1 MSTQP
6 PPLHFSIPDSDF
18 DFPTA
23 LQLAHPPVRELFGL
37 GSEAYARQLFRE
49 PGVAI
54 VGSRQATAQGCAD
67 AMWFAATLSKE
78 GLAIIS
84 GLAQGI
90 DAAAHRGGLSGRGKT
105 AAILGSGLDQIYPRH
120 HTGLTKEI
128 QRHGACLLT
137 EYPAGTPA
145 RPQHF
150 PNRNRIIA
158 GLCRAVLV
166 VEAMPKSGS
175 LITARHALDLG
186 IDVYVIPGSI
196 HLPQSAG
203 CNQLIRQGAQPVQ
216 SPEQLLED
224 LGLKQPAAI
233 ARKAKAEDPGLLPS
247 LDLFAKS
254 AGVGPGQSEQLQR
267 LLGCLNAHP
276 QDVDALGRLT
286 GRASVSLYGD
296 LLLLELMR
304 LAVRTP
310 EGRWQKIN
318 LL

>member
-1 MSTQP
+1 MSIQSAP
-6 PPLHFSIPDSDF
+6 SLFSILDSDS

-23 LQLAHPPVRELFGL
+23 LQQAHPPVHELFGL
-37 GSEAYARQLFRE
+37 GSEAYARQLFRK
-49 PGVAI
+49 PGVAV
-54 VGSRQATAQGCAD
+54 VGSRQATVQGCAD
-67 AMWFAATLSKE
+67 ATRFAAALSRA

-90 DAAAHRGGLSGRGKT
+90 DAAAHRGGLSGCGKT
-105 AAILGSGLDQIYPRH
+105 AAILGNGLDQIYPRQH
-120 HTGLTKEI
+120 AGLAKEI
-128 QRHGACLLT
+128 QLQGACLLT

-186 IDVYVIPGSI
+186 IDVYVIPGPI

-224 LGLKQPAAI
+224 LGLKQPAAT
-233 ARKAKAEDPGLLPS
+233 ARKTKASGPGLLPGP
-247 LDLFAKS
+247 DLFAKS
-254 AGVGPGQSEQLQR
+254 ACLTPEQAQQLQR

-276 QDVDALGRLT
+276 QDIESLGRLT
-286 GRASVSLYGD
+286 GRESVGLYGD

-304 LAVRTP
+304 LAARTP
-310 EGRWQKIN
+310 EGKWQKIG

>member
-1 MSTQP
+1 MSIQP
-6 PPLHFSIPDSDF
+6 APLLFSILDSDS

-23 LQLAHPPVRELFGL
+23 LQQAHPPVRELFGL
-37 GSEAYARQLFRE
+37 GSEAYARQLFRK

-67 AMWFAATLSKE
+67 AMWFAAALSRQ

-90 DAAAHRGGLSGRGKT
+90 DAAAHRGGLSGHGKT
-105 AAILGSGLDQIYPRH
+105 AAILGNGLDQIYPRH
-120 HTGLTKEI
+120 HTGLANEI
-128 QRHGACLLT
+128 QQQGACLLT

-145 RPQHF
+145 RPRHF

-233 ARKAKAEDPGLLPS
+233 PRKAKADGPGLLPGP
-247 LDLFAKS
+247 DLFTKS
-254 AGVGPGQSEQLQR
+254 AGFGAGQAEQLQR

-276 QDVDALGRLT
+276 QEVEALGRLT
-286 GRASVSLYGD
+286 GQAYASLYGD

-304 LAVRTP
+304 LAIRTP
-310 EGRWQKIN
+310 DGKWQKIS

>member
-1 MSTQP
+1 MSIQP
-6 PPLHFSIPDSDF
+6 APLLFSLLDSDS

-23 LQLAHPPVRELFGL
+23 LQQTHPPVRELFGL
-37 GSEAYARQLFRE
+37 GSEAYARQLLRN
-49 PGVAI
+49 PGVAV

-67 AMWFAATLSKE
+67 AMWFSTALSKA

-90 DAAAHRGGLSGRGKT
+90 DAAAHRGGLSGQGKT
-105 AAILGSGLDQIYPRH
+105 AAILGNGLDLIYPRH
-120 HTGLTKEI
+120 HTGLAKEI
-128 QRHGACLLT
+128 HEQGGCLLT

-186 IDVYVIPGSI
+186 IDVYVVPGSI
-196 HLPQSAG
+196 HLQQSAG

-224 LGLKQPAAI
+224 LGIKRPAAM
-233 ARKAKAEDPGLLPS
+233 ARKAKASDSNHLPGSGLP
-247 LDLFAKS
+247 AKS
-254 AGVGPGQSEQLQR
+254 ADLEPGQAEQLQR
-267 LLGCLNAHP
+267 LLGYLNAHP

-286 GRASVSLYGD
+286 GQTAVSLYGD

-310 EGRWQKIN
+310 DGRWLKIS

>member
-1 MSTQP
+1 M
-6 PPLHFSIPDSDF
+6 
-18 DFPTA
+18 
-23 LQLAHPPVRELFGL
+23 
-37 GSEAYARQLFRE
+37 
-49 PGVAI
+49 AI
-54 VGSRQATAQGCAD
+54 VGSRQATAQGCTD
-67 AMWFAATLSKE
+67 AMWFASALSGE
-78 GLAIIS
+78 GLAIVS

-90 DAAAHRGGLSGRGKT
+90 DAAAHRGGLLGRGKT

-120 HTGLTKEI
+120 HAGLAKEI
-128 QRHGACLLT
+128 QQQGGCLLS
-137 EYPAGTPA
+137 EYPVGTPA

-158 GLCRAVLV
+158 GLCGAVLV

-186 IDVYVIPGSI
+186 IDVYVVPGSI

-224 LGLKQPAAI
+224 LGLKRPATS
-233 ARKAKAEDPGLLPS
+233 AREAKALGVDPYLNPG
-247 LDLFAKS
+247 LFAKS
-254 AGVGPGQSEQLQR
+254 AGLRPEQTEQLQR
-267 LLGCLNAHP
+267 LLGYLNAHP
-276 QDVDALGRLT
+276 QDVESLGRQAGQT
-286 GRASVSLYGD
+286 PEDLYGD

-304 LAVRTP
+304 LAARTP
-310 EGRWQKIN
+310 EGKWQKIG

>member
-1 MSTQP
+1 
-6 PPLHFSIPDSDF
+6 
-18 DFPTA
+18 
-23 LQLAHPPVRELFGL
+23 L
-37 GSEAYARQLFRE
+37 GN
-49 PGVAI
+49 
-54 VGSRQATAQGCAD
+54 
-67 AMWFAATLSKE
+67 
-78 GLAIIS
+78 
-84 GLAQGI
+84 
-90 DAAAHRGGLSGRGKT
+90 
-105 AAILGSGLDQIYPRH
+105 GLDQIYPRH
-120 HTGLTKEI
+120 HAGLAKEI
-128 QRHGACLLT
+128 QQQGACLLT

-186 IDVYVIPGSI
+186 IDVYVVPGSI

-224 LGLKQPAAI
+224 LGLKQPAAA
-233 ARKAKAEDPGLLPS
+233 ARKAKAGGLNLSPGP
-247 LDLFAKS
+247 DLFANS
-254 AGVGPGQSEQLQR
+254 AGLGPGQAEQLQR
-267 LLGCLNAHP
+267 LLGYLNAHP
-276 QDVDALGRLT
+276 QDVDALGRLS
-286 GRASVSLYGD
+286 GQAPVSLYGD

-304 LAVRTP
+304 LAARTP
-310 EGRWQKIN
+310 DGKWQKID